1 MRLKESSD
9 SRGIRIYVMSK
20 NVAGACLAFALL
32 VLLSAVVFFSTKEE
46 TLQTSSSAVAAVTEK
61 VPRTGIDCMDSQAN
75 PLKLNENEEVEKTVL
90 TYYRRSAEK
99 SKFAEEYQNLIIYTK
114 MGPYEGSYIAFVE
127 YDMKIKDIYTPV
139 PGLGTIYVETDPE
152 DGQVH
157 VADGTNDEAVRS
169 LIGSTA
175 GHEDVQ
181 ALAASVQA
189 RYEEALLSDSLLKEA
204 LEGLKKTYEQ
214 G

>member
-9 SRGIRIYVMSK
+9 SRGIRIYVISK

-46 TLQTSSSAVAAVTEK
+46 TLPASSSAVVAAEK
-61 VPRTGIDCMDSQAN
+61 VPRMGIDCMDSQAN
-75 PLKLNENEEVEKTVL
+75 PLKLNDNEEVKRAVL
-90 TYYRRSAEK
+90 TYYRQSAEK

-114 MGPYEGSYIAFVE
+114 LGPYEGSYIAFVE
-127 YDMKIKDIYTPV
+127 YDMKIRDIYTPV
-139 PGLGTIYVETDPE
+139 PGLGTVYVETDPE
-152 DGQVH
+152 DGQVR
-157 VADGTNDEAVRS
+157 TFNKMEDEAVSS
-169 LIGSTA
+169 LISSTA

-181 ALAASVQA
+181 ALAASVQV

-204 LEGLKKTYEQ
+204 LEGLKQTYEQ